1 MNLHDGE
8 RARERVWRVGMA
20 VRPAKLNLVQAAQH
34 GDESAFELLLEPL
47 LEHGY
52 RLACAMLHD
61 NSAAED
67 AVQEAAFRAWLKVA
81 QLRDPADMRPWF
93 LTIVAN
99 QCRTLRRSRWWSVV
113 RVDAPEPMA
122 APPDGAVLEA
132 LELRKALRAMDEG
145 KRLILVLHWYLDLP
159 LEEIAVVT
167 GTSVHAAESRLLRA
181 TRELKRRM
189 EAHRGRP

>member
-1 MNLHDGE
+1 
-8 RARERVWRVGMA
+8 MA
-20 VRPAKLNLVQAAQH
+20 VQPALLTLVQAAKQ

-47 LEHGY
+47 LDQGY

-61 NSAAED
+61 HSAAED
-67 AVQEAAFRAWLKVA
+67 AVQEASIRAWQKVT
-81 QLRDPADMRPWF
+81 QLRGDSDMRPWF

-99 QCRTLRRSRWWSVV
+99 QCRSVTRSRWWSVV
-113 RVDAPEPMA
+113 RGDGPEHASAAPEDA
-122 APPDGAVLEA
+122 LVEG
-132 LELRKALRAMDEG
+132 LELRRALRSLDES
-145 KRLILVLHWYLDLP
+145 KRLVLVLYWYLDLP
-159 LEEIAVVT
+159 LEEIAAVT